1 MQFPQTAP
9 FVDLGRYA
17 GRWFEISAIPQPFQA
32 GCTDTQANYT
42 PQEDGT
48 IQVVNRCVVWGPS
61 GPPAEKMAEG
71 VAVPLDDTGAVL
83 SVDFGYGVPG
93 YYLILLV
100 DPDYQWALVGSPDRG
115 SLWILSRCT
124 WLDPRIFDM
133 LVAYAWGQGYPVD
146 RLCRTIRMP
155 GYM

>member
-32 GCTDTQANYT
+32 K
-42 PQEDGT
+42 
-48 IQVVNRCVVWGPS
+48 V
-61 GPPAEKMAEG
+61 AEG